1 MLLLLPTAW
10 FCIAYEAEVVA
21 RGVSKRSQLL
31 KVFLWELDFLRRGGK
46 KFPPPMNR
54 GEGGGLFLYPSY
66 DARPGTSCQ
75 SRDYLT

>member
-31 KVFLWELDFLRRGGK
+31 KVFLWELDFLRRGGGG
-46 KFPPPMNR
+46 KFYPPY
-54 GEGGGLFLYPSY
+54 E
-66 DARPGTSCQ
+66 
-75 SRDYLT
+75 